1 LVEHRTAAWHWSRDY
16 GDGIV
21 DPRDPRLVAVA
32 SVRGRECLLHWACA
46 AAFRSLAA
54 QWHEAY
60 PDLPPL
66 LVASGWR
73 AHRWASREQYE
84 AHLIQRYGSVA
95 VGRVWLA
102 YRSAHET
109 GLALDLGSP
118 PPMRPDK
125 RWVETQR
132 QSNVYAWLAAEM
144 QARGFR
150 WYVPEPW
157 HLECPVPAAAWQAVG
172 PEG

>member
-1 LVEHRTAAWHWSRDY
+1 MVEHRTAAWHWSRDY

-46 AAFRSLAA
+46 AAFRALAEA
-54 QWHEAY
+54 WHAAH
-60 PDLPPL
+60 PGSPL
-66 LVASGWR
+66 LLVTSGWR
-73 AHRWASREQYE
+73 PHRWASREQYE

-118 PPMRPDK
+118 PPMRPDR

-132 QSNVYAWLAAEM
+132 QSNVYRWMMEHAPDRGLRNFSPECWHWEM
-144 QARGFR
+144 PLSREVWEAT
-150 WYVPEPW
+150 
-157 HLECPVPAAAWQAVG
+157 G